1 MILLSQCVNIIN
13 YRVYSKLVFQEKP
26 ANAEAPKVVS
36 LNSKDEKKSLC
47 ILDFTFILISI
58 QLYSIYFLDVR

>member
-1 MILLSQCVNIIN
+1 M
-13 YRVYSKLVFQEKP
+13 YSKLVFQEKP

-36 LNSKDEKKSLC
+36 LTNSKDEKKYLC

>member
-1 MILLSQCVNIIN
+1 M
-13 YRVYSKLVFQEKP
+13 YSKLVFQEKP

-36 LNSKDEKKSLC
+36 LIQKKKKSLC
-47 ILDFTFILISI
+47 TLDFTFILISI

>member
-1 MILLSQCVNIIN
+1 M
-13 YRVYSKLVFQEKP
+13 YSELVFQEKP